1 MMPST
6 WQEWLALFFTIIFQ
20 LCSVMAQNDSS
31 GYDHD
36 PILQYR
42 PAFVESLPVQIL
54 LSGVVLTLVVVL
66 LLHLLFT
73 AQYHWPLARVNYML
87 QLTGVVTLLA
97 SVTATIYV
105 IFSSNVEESQHW
117 PYMLSYLAV
126 DMPNHGVNIT
136 GNSND
141 PTVVYAHRWS
151 LAESATWTVMNATT
165 SMVIQVTHIHFLTLL
180 FPSNLEARL
189 IFGLLGPLVIISAV
203 MQLLPI
209 FYDMTP
215 LPLAEDTRN
224 VCNAAL
230 SLLFTSA
237 LIIWGFFVNREAAWR
252 TDGGTSAFGAGAIVL
267 ALMSTTLNFIYIP
280 SQDQYGWM
288 PKLMWSVVMWQSFLG
303 WWWWVGSGM
312 GVGELEEMLMKEEKR
327 ERKRKLRAQRRK
339 EQREKAKT
347 MWKGVTG
354 AFTTKR
360 DQIESR
366 DSGEGHEVLDNSEPL
381 KVLASGNALPTAGSV
396 TSGSSRG
403 MLPLQFVNRW
413 YARLRHAHLTAA
425 RIQAVERVE
434 RIHQVFGREETRNA
448 MREPG
453 AQVIGWGLGSYGLRG
468 VERDRREGQ
477 ELQIRIEEDD
487 DRSDPGRIAE
497 PELLPQDQFFR
508 RRGYQPEL
516 QPPQHVPLAPET
528 DLGLGWTSFWW
539 WGPLR
544 RWRLR
549 DSTAYR

>member
-1 MMPST
+1 MEIPCISVANLSCNDIMFRDLGYYTIPRYWNISYMSFGRGRF
-6 WQEWLALFFTIIFQ
+6 LFCIRIP
-20 LCSVMAQNDSS
+20 
-31 GYDHD
+31 HD
-36 PILQYR
+36 PRNIHLTC
-42 PAFVESLPVQIL
+42 
-54 LSGVVLTLVVVL
+54 LS
-66 LLHLLFT
+66 
-73 AQYHWPLARVNYML
+73 
-87 QLTGVVTLLA
+87 
-97 SVTATIYV
+97 
-105 IFSSNVEESQHW
+105 
-117 PYMLSYLAV
+117 
-126 DMPNHGVNIT
+126 
-136 GNSND
+136 
-141 PTVVYAHRWS
+141 
-151 LAESATWTVMNATT
+151 
-165 SMVIQVTHIHFLTLL
+165 
-180 FPSNLEARL
+180 
-189 IFGLLGPLVIISAV
+189 LGPLAIISAV

-209 FYDMTP
+209 LYGVNSM
-215 LPLAEDTRN
+215 PLAEDTRN

-252 TDGGTSAFGAGAIVL
+252 TDGGTAAFGAGAIVL

-312 GVGELEEMLMKEEKR
+312 GVGEVEELLMKEEKR
-327 ERKRKLRAQRRK
+327 ERKRKLKAQRRK

-347 MWKGVTG
+347 MWRGVTG

-360 DQIESR
+360 DHFDSR
-366 DSGEGHEVLDNSEPL
+366 DSSEGHEGLDNSELPNAI
-381 KVLASGNALPTAGSV
+381 ASGNALSAAG
-396 TSGSSRG
+396 SGSSGG
-403 MLPLQFVNRW
+403 MLPLQFANRW

-434 RIHQVFGREETRNA
+434 RIHQVFGREEARNS

-453 AQVIGWGLGSYGLRG
+453 SQVVGWGLGSYGLRG

-477 ELQIRIEEDD
+477 GAQINIEVDD
-487 DRSDPGRIAE
+487 DRNNLGTIAE
-497 PELLPQDQFFR
+497 PEFLPQDQSCR
-508 RRGYQPEL
+508 WRGHQPEL
-516 QPPQHVPLAPET
+516 QPTQHAPLAPET
-528 DLGLGWTSFWW
+528 DLGFGWRSFWW

>member
-1 MMPST
+1 MMPTSG
-6 WQEWLALFFTIIFQ
+6 QEWLAIFFSFIFQ
-20 LCSVMAQNDSS
+20 FCSAMAQNDSS

-36 PILQYR
+36 PILEYR
-42 PAFVESLPVQIL
+42 PAFVQSLPVQIL
-54 LSGVVLTLVVVL
+54 LTGVVLTLVVVL

-87 QLTGVVTLLA
+87 QLTGVITLLA

-105 IFSSNVEESQHW
+105 VFSSTVEESQHW

-126 DMPNHGVNIT
+126 DMPKY
-136 GNSND
+136 GNTTTMNTTD
-141 PTVVYAHRWS
+141 PTVLYAHRWS
-151 LAESATWTVMNATT
+151 LAESTTWTVMNATT
-165 SMVIQVTHIHFLTLL
+165 SMVIQITHIHFLTLL

-189 IFGLLGPLVIISAV
+189 IFGLLGPLAIIAAI

-209 FYDMTP
+209 FYGTSVM
-215 LPLAEDTRN
+215 PLAEDTRN
-224 VCNAAL
+224 VCNATL

-252 TDGGTSAFGAGAIVL
+252 TDGGTAAFGAGAIVL
-267 ALMSTTLNFIYIP
+267 ALISTTLNFIYIP

-312 GVGELEEMLMKEEKR
+312 GVGEVEEMLMKEEKR
-327 ERKRKLRAQRRK
+327 ERKRKLKAQKRK

-354 AFTTKR
+354 AFKTKR
-360 DQIESR
+360 DHEDSR
-366 DSGEGHEVLDNSEPL
+366 EPSEGRAGPDNSQSL
-381 KVLASGNALPTAGSV
+381 NALASGNALSTATSTTNGSL
-396 TSGSSRG
+396 GG

-434 RIHQVFGREETRNA
+434 RIHQVYGREEVRNS

-453 AQVIGWGLGSYGLRG
+453 AQVVGWGLGSYALRG
-468 VERDRREGQ
+468 VERDRREVH
-477 ELQIRIEEDD
+477 ELQIRIEEDED
-487 DRSDPGRIAE
+487 KDNSGEIPG
-497 PELLPQDQFFR
+497 PELLPQDQSFR
-508 RRGYQPEL
+508 RRGYEPEPRPL
-516 QPPQHVPLAPET
+516 QQAPPAPEPEA
-528 DLGLGWTSFWW
+528 DLGWISFWW

>member
-1 MMPST
+1 MPPT
-6 WQEWLALFFTIIFQ
+6 RQEWLAIFFTVIFQ
-20 LCSVMAQNDSS
+20 LCSAMAQNDST
-31 GYDHD
+31 GYESD
-36 PILQYR
+36 PILQFR

-54 LSGVVLTLVVVL
+54 LTGVVLTLVVVL

-87 QLTGVVTLLA
+87 QLTGVITLLA

-105 IFSSNVEESQHW
+105 VFSSNVEESQHW

-126 DMPNHGVNIT
+126 DMPKFGTNVT
-136 GNSND
+136 GNSTD

-165 SMVIQVTHIHFLTLL
+165 SMVIQITHIHFLTLL

-189 IFGLLGPLVIISAV
+189 IFGLLGPLAIISAV

-209 FYDMTP
+209 FYGMNSM
-215 LPLAEDTRN
+215 PLAEDTRN

-252 TDGGTSAFGAGAIVL
+252 TDGGTAAFGAGAIVL

-312 GVGELEEMLMKEEKR
+312 GVGEVEELLMKEEKR
-327 ERKRKLRAQRRK
+327 ERKRKLKAQRRK

-347 MWKGVTG
+347 MWKGVRG

-360 DQIESR
+360 DHFDSR
-366 DSGEGHEVLDNSEPL
+366 DSSEGHEGLDNAEL
-381 KVLASGNALPTAGSV
+381 LNTTASGNALSATG
-396 TSGSSRG
+396 SGSSGG
-403 MLPLQFVNRW
+403 MLPLQFANRW

-434 RIHQVFGREETRNA
+434 RIHQVFGREEVRNS

-453 AQVIGWGLGSYGLRG
+453 SQVVGWGLGSYGLRG

-477 ELQIRIEEDD
+477 GAQISIEVDN
-487 DRSDPGRIAE
+487 DRNNLGPIAE
-497 PELLPQDQFFR
+497 SESLPQDQSCR
-508 RRGYQPEL
+508 WRGHQPEL
-516 QPPQHVPLAPET
+516 QPPQHAPLAPET
-528 DLGLGWTSFWW
+528 DLGFGWGSFWW

>member
-1 MMPST
+1 MPST
-6 WQEWLALFFTIIFQ
+6 RQEWLVIFFTVIFQ
-20 LCSVMAQNDSS
+20 LCPAVMAQNDNSS
-31 GYDHD
+31 YDHD

-54 LSGVVLTLVVVL
+54 LTGVVLTLVVVL

-105 IFSSNVEESQHW
+105 VFSSNVEESQHW

-126 DMPNHGVNIT
+126 DMPQYGVVVT
-136 GNSND
+136 GNTSD
-141 PTVVYAHRWS
+141 PAVVYAHRWS
-151 LAESATWTVMNATT
+151 LVEGATWTVMNATT
-165 SMVIQVTHIHFLTLL
+165 SMVIQITHIHFLTLL

-189 IFGLLGPLVIISAV
+189 IFGLLGPLAIISAI

-209 FYDMTP
+209 FYGMSSIS
-215 LPLAEDTRN
+215 LAEDTRN

-267 ALMSTTLNFIYIP
+267 ALLSTTLNFIYIP

-312 GVGELEEMLMKEEKR
+312 GVGEVEELLMKEEKR
-327 ERKRKLRAQRRK
+327 ERKRKLRAQKRK

-360 DQIESR
+360 DHFESR
-366 DSGEGHEVLDNSEPL
+366 NSSQGHEGLDNSEPL
-381 KVLASGNALPTAGSV
+381 DVLTSDNALSTAGA
-396 TSGSSRG
+396 TAQGSSRG

-425 RIQAVERVE
+425 RLQAVERVE
-434 RIHQVFGREETRNA
+434 RIHQVFGREETRNT

-453 AQVIGWGLGSYGLRG
+453 SQVVGWGLGSYGLRG

-477 ELQIRIEEDD
+477 GLQITIEVDEDID
-487 DRSDPGRIAE
+487 NPGKIAE
-497 PELLPQDQFFR
+497 PESLPQDQFFR
-508 RRGYQPEL
+508 RRGYQPE
-516 QPPQHVPLAPET
+516 PGPSQHNIPAPET
-528 DLGLGWTSFWW
+528 DFGWTSFWW